1 MTSLQFDFSMQFGQ
15 FVNLQSINWQLI
27 NWQLINWQSISNQIA
42 GKSNSDVAVR
52 A

>member
-27 NWQLINWQSISNQIA
+27 NWQSISNQIA

>member
-1 MTSLQFDFSMQFGQ
+1 MQFGQ
-15 FVNLQSINWQLI
+15 FVNLQSI